1 MVNKTPSRRA
11 TASMPTGPKS
21 SEVDEIDEIYS
32 AVDPIE
38 SSIEIRKKG
47 GSL

>member
-1 MVNKTPSRRA
+1 MKKATPSRRVA
-11 TASMPTGPKS
+11 PGPVGPKS
-21 SEVDEIDEIYS
+21 AEKDEIDEIYKEK
-32 AVDPIE
+32 DPIE

>member
-11 TASMPTGPKS
+11 TVSMPTGPKS
-21 SEVDEIDEIYS
+21 SEVDELDEIYS
-32 AVDPIE
+32 ANDPIE